1 MAGVPSQLLKNRPD
15 IRQSELLLSAAKLD
29 VDVAR
34 ARFYPSVGIRAGL
47 GLNAFNPLYL
57 INPQSLAFNLA
68 GDLVGPLVNK
78 NAIKVAYASAGAS
91 QVQAVFTYEQTILT
105 AYLDV
110 LNQLSKM
117 EKFTKSFETKSKE
130 VEILDQSVKIANS
143 LFNSARADYAEV
155 LLTQKE
161 ALESRID
168 LVETKM
174 KQLDGK
180 INIYKAL
187 GGGWQ

>member
-1 MAGVPSQLLKNRPD
+1 MPFWQEYLRNFKNRPD

-78 NAIKVAYASAGAS
+78 
-91 QVQAVFTYEQTILT
+91 
-105 AYLDV
+105 
-110 LNQLSKM
+110 M
-117 EKFTKSFETKSKE
+117 P
-130 VEILDQSVKIANS
+130 
-143 LFNSARADYAEV
+143 
-155 LLTQKE
+155 
-161 ALESRID
+161 
-168 LVETKM
+168 
-174 KQLDGK
+174 
-180 INIYKAL
+180 
-187 GGGWQ
+187 